1 MTDYQTPYETKDYTG
16 ALFRNDKKETE
27 QHPDYRGSATI
38 EGKEY
43 WVSSWINTSAKG
55 VKYMSLKYSEKEAVH
70 NEGMAQVKQ
79 AAAPTGDWG
88 QDSDIPF

>member
-1 MTDYQTPYETKDYTG
+1 MSEYQTPYETKDYTG

-38 EGKEY
+38 AGKEY

-55 VKYMSLKYSEKEAVH
+55 AKYMSLKYSEKEAVH
-70 NEGMAQVKQ
+70 NAGMAQAKQ
-79 AAAPTGDWG
+79 AAAPDNFD
-88 QDSDIPF
+88 DSVPF